1 MTKTPI
7 INRIDKYQ
15 TLQMVST
22 YLHSTL
28 HDITEAVPYQYPVH
42 MPSSSSCHID
52 DIHNLFHCTLLN
64 ITHNNFHIYLQHILF
79 CPHLLLFTTGS
90 MLQYT

>member
-1 MTKTPI
+1 MRSNTYIGKPKEEIRLMTKTPI

-28 HDITEAVPYQYPVH
+28 HDITEAV
-42 MPSSSSCHID
+42 
-52 DIHNLFHCTLLN
+52 
-64 ITHNNFHIYLQHILF
+64 
-79 CPHLLLFTTGS
+79 
-90 MLQYT
+90 